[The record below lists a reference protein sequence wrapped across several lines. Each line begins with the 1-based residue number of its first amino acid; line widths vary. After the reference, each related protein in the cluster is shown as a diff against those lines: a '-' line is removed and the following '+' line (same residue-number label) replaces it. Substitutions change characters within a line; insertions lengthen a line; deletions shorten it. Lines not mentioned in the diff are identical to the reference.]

1 MTRETYR
8 WREEP
13 DIIARFVH
21 DKELPKNTPIVLRP
35 NEVCVVLENGRISGI
50 VTQQVMR
57 ANPTTSML
65 RRVFGGKRQRSYLFA
80 FLGPYT
86 FTMPFTS
93 KSSDHQT
100 LRGEA
105 SLRVH
110 ASRENIA
117 RLIQLPAKGIMEI
130 RTSDISNLL
139 IDEAQAYMSKT
150 IQRFTNDEL
159 VQDQADENTT
169 IGLCMALRRTV
180 ESFGMTIDHAYITW
194 KPSDKIRLEAERE
207 HVTNM
212 AEHASIQAERDQ
224 ITLDAQLSHHQRRA
238 DHHARSQAMNAS
250 AMERAKVEPEL
261 ARIKAKAAVDEAEWQ
276 NKRRALEHELHQ
288 RRVDATSKAEVLDIL
303 RSKELDL
310 RERKQQ
316 NDLDVAMQL
325 FDAVQK
331 KKLQRQQQKY
341 DAIVKISSSITTTE

>member
-1 MTRETYR
+1 MTRDTYR

-86 FTMPFTS
+86 FTMPFAS

-100 LRGEA
+100 MKGEA

-169 IGLCMALRRTV
+169 IGLCMALRRTI
-180 ESFGMTIDHAYITW
+180 ESFGMTIDHSYITW
-194 KPSDKIRLEAERE
+194 KPSDKVRLEAERE

-224 ITLDAQLSHHQRRA
+224 IAIDAQLGTQQRRA
-238 DHHARSQAMNAS
+238 DYSARSQMIGKS
-250 AMERAKVEPEL
+250 ALERAKREPEL
-261 ARIKAKAAVDEAEWQ
+261 AQLRAQGQVDEAAWE
-276 NKRRALEHELHQ
+276 NKHRNQSHEGEML
-288 RRVDATSKAEVLDIL
+288 RNKAKSKAEVMEIL
-303 RSKELDL
+303 RGKELSL
-310 RERKQQ
+310 RERKQ
-316 NDLDVAMQL
+316 NHDVSLAIAL
-325 FDAVQK
+325 FEVVQEK
-331 KKLQRQQQKY
+331 KRMRN
-341 DAIVKISSSITTTE
+341 

>member
-65 RRVFGGKRQRSYLFA
+65 RRAFGGKRQRSYLFA

-100 LRGEA
+100 LRGEV

-130 RTSDISNLL
+130 RTSDISDLL
-139 IDEAQAYMSKT
+139 IDEAQAYMSKM

-261 ARIKAKAAVDEAEWQ
+261 ARIKANGAVDEAEWQ

-341 DAIVKISSSITTTE
+341 DAIVKISSSKQTAE

>member
-8 WREEP
+8 WRQEP

-35 NEVCVVLENGRISGI
+35 NEVCVVLENGRVSGI

-100 LRGEA
+100 MKGEA

-169 IGLCMALRRTV
+169 IGLCMALRRTI

-224 ITLDAQLSHHQRRA
+224 ITLDAQLAHHQRRA

-261 ARIKAKAAVDEAEWQ
+261 ARIKANGAVDEAEWQ

-341 DAIVKISSSITTTE
+341 DAIVKISSSKQTAE

>member
-1 MTRETYR
+1 MTRDTYR

-35 NEVCVVLENGRISGI
+35 NEVCVVLENGRVSGI

-100 LRGEA
+100 MKGEA

-130 RTSDISNLL
+130 RTSDISDLL

-169 IGLCMALRRTV
+169 IGLCMALRRTI

-261 ARIKAKAAVDEAEWQ
+261 ARIKANGAVDEAEWQ
-276 NKRRALEHELHQ
+276 NKRRALEHELNQ

-341 DAIVKISSSITTTE
+341 DAIVKISSSKQTAE